1 MSDDKSRRDQVRNR
15 NKKTLASANPQEAP
29 SREDNKPGLA
39 TRRTAHR
46 LMGAIIDKRTSL
58 DALTDDQNG
67 NPHYLALE
75 ARDRALLRAIL
86 MVALRHRV
94 ELDLLIDSYVDK
106 ALPAGATALRNVLH
120 VAFAQILF
128 LDIPDHSAVD
138 LAVESAN
145 RDPRLK
151 RFASLINALTRRA
164 VRHKDAALKLIKKST
179 PRSSTRFSDRL
190 IEVYGPDKAARIEA
204 AHRLEAPIDFTVK
217 VAGEIEYW
225 ASELGAD
232 ILPTGSLRIGALE
245 TDIQALSGYQQ
256 GAWWV
261 QDTAASLPVKL
272 FGELDGKL
280 ALDLCAAPGGKTAQL
295 LAMGAS
301 VTALDMSANRLR
313 RLAENLERLRL
324 GAQCKLAA
332 TSLFDFEPDQ
342 QFDAVLLDAPCS
354 STGTV
359 RRHPDIPWTKTW
371 HDIEKLADLQ
381 SRMLDNAAHFVAPG
395 GQLVFS
401 NCSLDPLEGE
411 EVVRRFLADQ
421 DGFKLRPVDPAQVP
435 GCEDRISSEGF
446 IRTTPADLT
455 FKSPH
460 LSGLDGFFAAIF
472 ERIN

>member
-1 MSDDKSRRDQVRNR
+1 MSDAKSRRNQVRNR
-15 NKKTLASANPQEAP
+15 NKKALASANPREAP

-164 VRHKDAALKLIKKST
+164 VRQKDAALQLIENST
-179 PRSSTRFSDRL
+179 PRSSAWFSDRL
-190 IEVYGPDKAARIEA
+190 IEVYGSDKASRIEA

-217 VAGEIEYW
+217 DADKIEYW
-225 ASELGAD
+225 ASELGAE
-232 ILPTGSLRIGALE
+232 ILPTGSLRISALE
-245 TDIQALSGYQQ
+245 TDIQALPGYQQ
-256 GAWWV
+256 GAWLV
-261 QDTAASLPVKL
+261 LVSAASIPVKL
-272 FGELDGKL
+272 LGALEGKR
-280 ALDLCAAPGGKTAQL
+280 ALDLCAAPGG
-295 LAMGAS
+295 
-301 VTALDMSANRLR
+301 
-313 RLAENLERLRL
+313 
-324 GAQCKLAA
+324 
-332 TSLFDFEPDQ
+332 
-342 QFDAVLLDAPCS
+342 
-354 STGTV
+354 
-359 RRHPDIPWTKTW
+359 
-371 HDIEKLADLQ
+371 
-381 SRMLDNAAHFVAPG
+381 
-395 GQLVFS
+395 
-401 NCSLDPLEGE
+401 
-411 EVVRRFLADQ
+411 
-421 DGFKLRPVDPAQVP
+421 
-435 GCEDRISSEGF
+435 
-446 IRTTPADLT
+446 
-455 FKSPH
+455 
-460 LSGLDGFFAAIF
+460 
-472 ERIN
+472 